1 MRTHIFVASVLI
13 ALTANGGAHAH
24 AMLAS
29 ASPPVGGSV
38 GAAPHQV
45 TLSFTQGLEPAFSS
59 VQVTDSKGARVDA
72 GKAQVSGST
81 MTVGLK
87 ALSPG
92 HLQSA
97 LARAL
102 GRYAQDGRKLLL
114 PCRPVIGPPESDRSK
129 AWTTR

>member
-1 MRTHIFVASVLI
+1 MRKRIFVLSFL
-13 ALTANGGAHAH
+13 LLGLGGTGAHAH

-29 ASPPVGGSV
+29 ASPPVGGSI
-38 GAAPHQV
+38 GAAPRQV

-81 MTVGLK
+81 MSVGLK

-92 HLQSA
+92 TYKVHWHVLSVDTHKTEGSFSFHVGQ
-97 LARAL
+97 
-102 GRYAQDGRKLLL
+102 
-114 PCRPVIGPPESDRSK
+114 
-129 AWTTR
+129 